1 MKKVKKLSA
10 LLLSLCLA
18 FVFVASTAFAAEQVA
33 DADGITITADTT
45 DEAIAAAWGEGAA
58 AISQNDDGSY
68 TFKLLKNISLA
79 KYQDISIGN
88 FQAGA
93 EQPRIIL
100 DLNGCTLSGTS
111 IVIANLGNL
120 TIMDGSAEQ
129 TGRIEYNGG
138 QYLVAVNNVGYS
150 MTIEGGTFV
159 CNGAD
164 SAAYNS
170 AISTAGGVTT
180 VINGG
185 NFLW

>member
-1 MKKVKKLSA
+1 
-10 LLLSLCLA
+10 
-18 FVFVASTAFAAEQVA
+18 
-33 DADGITITADTT
+33 
-45 DEAIAAAWGEGAA
+45 
-58 AISQNDDGSY
+58 
-68 TFKLLKNISLA
+68 
-79 KYQDISIGN
+79 
-88 FQAGA
+88 
-93 EQPRIIL
+93 
-100 DLNGCTLSGTS
+100 
-111 IVIANLGNL
+111 
-120 TIMDGSAEQ
+120 MDGSAEQ

-185 NFLW
+185 TSKGTEPAR